1 MIQAAGSVFEGSIT
15 AVDNTAEKIKSV
27 SSASKQLST
36 GTAKIQSS
44 IDHLAEASKTST
56 DYSQHL

>member
-1 MIQAAGSVFEGSIT
+1 M
-15 AVDNTAEKIKSV
+15 DNTAEKIKSV